1 MKIDVI
7 TRHSVANYG
16 SILQS
21 YATQRVFEKLGYEC
35 EIIDYTKEEE
45 QGKNI
50 AKTLCYNSD
59 FWKKNIITRSIYFF
73 IQTPNY
79 LLSYTR
85 FKKFRKKLLK
95 QTEIEYTSFEQL
107 KNNPPNADIY
117 CSGSDQIW
125 GKIGNENCDKSYFL
139 EFAPNGKK
147 CISYAASIGK
157 TNISDET
164 KSKMK
169 QYLGKYS
176 KILVREKSAVEIIN
190 QLGINNVELVLD
202 PTLLLNKDE
211 WNSIIDVKPKYDKYI
226 LVYQL
231 HDNKKFVKYAKNFSK
246 KMGLKLVRI
255 CPSMQNLIRGGK
267 GIFLPT
273 PQEFM
278 AYFKNAEYVL
288 TDSFHGTVFS
298 LIFNRKFIDILPE
311 ETGTRIINILELID
325 CQDRILKDYN
335 DYSWIGRKIDYENVN
350 SILDKYRKKSIEKL
364 NDAILK

>member
-21 YATQRVFEKLGYEC
+21 YATQKVFEKLGYDC

-50 AKTLCYNSD
+50 AKTLCNNSN
-59 FWKKNIITRSIYFF
+59 FWKKNFITRGIYLL

-79 LLSYTR
+79 LYSYNK
-85 FKKFRKKLLK
+85 FKKFRRKMLK
-95 QTEIEYTSFEQL
+95 QTETEYSSFEQL
-107 KNNPPNADIY
+107 KNNPPKADIY

-125 GKIGNENCDKSYFL
+125 GKIGNEDCDKAYFL
-139 EFAPNGKK
+139 EFVPNEKK
-147 CISYAASIGK
+147 CISYASSIGK
-157 TNISDET
+157 TNVSSET
-164 KSKMK
+164 KLKMK
-169 QYLGKYS
+169 QYLSKYS
-176 KILVREKSAVEIIN
+176 KILVREKSAIEIIN
-190 QLGINNVELVLD
+190 QLGINNVDLVLD

-211 WNSIIDVKPKYDKYI
+211 WDNIIDVKLRYSKYI

-231 HDNKKFVKYAKNFSK
+231 HDNKEFVKYAKNFSK

-267 GIFLPT
+267 AIFLPT
-273 PQEFM
+273 PQEFV
-278 AYFKNAEYVL
+278 AYFKNAEYIL

-298 LIFNRKFIDILPE
+298 LILNKKFIDILPK
-311 ETGTRIINILELID
+311 ETGTRIINILELTH
-325 CQDRILKDYN
+325 CQDRILKSYS
-335 DYSWIGRKIDYENVN
+335 DYSWTNKKIVYEKVN
-350 SILDKYRKKSIEKL
+350 SILNEYRAKSLEKL